1 MVLYILADSR
11 VFYKVRL
18 FQINFD
24 FITHLL
30 IIEAKDRSAKTITL
44 RHTVAVAEIVIW
56 YLQTAMVAANPIIIE
71 FTSNLI

>member
-44 RHTVAVAEIVIW
+44 RRTVAVAEIVI
-56 YLQTAMVAANPIIIE
+56 
-71 FTSNLI
+71 